1 MRVFLDTSALL
12 AILNA
17 GDRFHQPAKQVWE
30 EVLSTETTLIT
41 SNYILLET
49 IALLQHRFGMEA
61 VRLFENEISVI
72 IDVAWVDEATH
83 RQGMSALLAAN
94 RRQLTLVDCTSFE
107 IIRQGG
113 VDKVFTFDPHFHEQ
127 GFDIIPAG

>member
-61 VRLFENEISVI
+61 VRLFENELSVI

-94 RRQLTLVDCTSFE
+94 RRQLSLVDCTSFE

>member
-61 VRLFENEISVI
+61 VRLFENELSVI
-72 IDVAWVDEATH
+72 IDVAWIDEATH

-94 RRQLTLVDCTSFE
+94 RRQLSLVDCTSFE